1 MYNAI
6 AKNKRNTVI
15 IIGLFAAFFTA
26 VSAWLAWITDNIWVG
41 VGLLGF
47 ICIFTLVQY
56 FAAARMAIGLAGG
69 IRIDKDTH
77 PRLWRTVENLA
88 ISEGMPMPKVYI
100 IPDDS
105 INAMAIGRDPSHA
118 HVGATEGL
126 LKITEKYELEGVMA
140 HEMAHIK
147 NYDTRV
153 KLIVFGL
160 VGAFSA
166 LAQFCWLFIFGIFG
180 SSRGGQQRNRGA
192 FLTILMFPLGIA
204 LFFIGIIAWLV
215 STIIGPLVMNGVSRQ
230 REYLADATG
239 ALMTRHPEGLMSAL
253 EKIEYFSIN
262 PVRKNKATAAM
273 YFANPFRRGFFA
285 NLFSSHPPTSDRIDK
300 LSRMSQDSF

>member
-6 AKNKRNTVI
+6 ARNKRNTVI
-15 IIGLFAAFFTA
+15 IIALFIAFFTA

-47 ICIFTLVQY
+47 IFIFTTLQY
-56 FAAARMAIGLAGG
+56 FFASRMVMGLAGG
-69 IRIDKDTH
+69 IRITKETN
-77 PRLWRTVENLA
+77 PRLWRAVENLA
-88 ISEGMPMPKVYI
+88 LSEGMPMPKVYL
-100 IPDDS
+100 IPDES
-105 INAMAIGRDPSHA
+105 INAMAVGRDPWHA

-153 KLIVFGL
+153 KMIVFGL

-166 LAQFCWLFIFGIFG
+166 LAQFCFLFIFGIFG
-180 SSRGGQQRNRGA
+180 SSRAGQPKQRSG
-192 FLTILMFPLGIA
+192 FLTILLFPIGFV
-204 LFFIGIIAWLV
+204 LFFVGIIAWV
-215 STIIGPLVMNGVSRQ
+215 ISAFVGPLVMNGVSRQ

-239 ALMTRHPEGLMSAL
+239 ALMTRHPEALMSAL
-253 EKIEYFSIN
+253 NKIEIFSQA
-262 PVRKNKATAAM
+262 PVRKNRATAGM
-273 YFANPFRRGFFA
+273 YFSNPFRRGLFA
-285 NLFSSHPPTSDRIDK
+285 RLLSSHPDTDDRIDR
-300 LSRMSQDSF
+300 LAEMAQDF